1 MGVKYLSGR
10 WLGTAL
16 LGLLIVL
23 GSLLLSGRSRVES
36 QAGTGIVEVAFQATL
51 STFDGS
57 QVAQDYQRVLLNVV
71 SVRLN
76 PLPGATDSDTGWVEI
91 PAPAAVGTTNPIQF
105 ITTSLNFGGSGTVLS
120 AVNSELQMDLVPLQN
135 FPFFFNAGA
144 VTAQNYGQVEV
155 VLDSNV
161 PGNMLPLCNSAG
173 GEGCVSYLANL
184 TPAAELNVPFSS
196 VGYSV
201 ATGVVQQ
208 LLININ
214 ETVGSVPPGG
224 PSSGAVA
231 IQPVLFV
238 QGALPPVI
246 PSAAL
251 GVVTG
256 TVANGVVGTTTVTAE
271 NAGTNQIAA
280 ATQLLGAG
288 NFIFDLPALSAQ
300 QGGTPYDFYV
310 SGNNGTYSV
319 ASNQNV
325 LAQGTAASPPPAL
338 DLNFTVQGSPVGT
351 ITGTIADVCNG
362 NGIQGATLK
371 LLVPDTTKGSAT
383 ACDLT
388 GGSPPIPANCVV
400 VATAATDDQGR
411 YPLPDTSFTE
421 VPLFPP
427 PGVTHYDLE
436 ISAAGYNTRVVP
448 IMPGSLLCPTSRFSN
463 SCSFTLE
470 HGFLSGLTDLSS
482 PNTTGQPLNAL
493 VMAEDTGT
501 DNIESVALSTIPG
514 NTNVGIFSISVPD
527 AAPSAD
533 AIAAND
539 FDVFASVQDLFE
551 GAPQKIGGHLIGTA
565 ASVGAPPG
573 ACSTIAIPALSPMD
587 CVGSGSVFGSVAS
600 TTPAKTSVRLSKD
613 GVQIMET
620 EPNSIG
626 AAPGN
631 IYNFCAPADSY
642 TLTHYE
648 GGIAKTSDPVVLVPP
663 PPTTATC
670 PSICQNAANTCL
682 ICQETAGPTLP

>member
-1 MGVKYLSGR
+1 VGVKYLSGR
-10 WLGTAL
+10 WLGRAL

-36 QAGTGIVEVAFQATL
+36 QGGSGIVEVAFQATL

-57 QVAQDYQRVLLNVV
+57 QVAQDYQHVLLNVV

-76 PLPGATDSDTGWVEI
+76 PIPGATDSDTGWVEI
-91 PAPAAVGTTNPIQF
+91 PAPAAVGTINPTQF
-105 ITTSLNFGGSGTVLS
+105 INTSLNFSGSGTLLT
-120 AVNSELQMDLVPLQN
+120 AANSELQMDLVPIQN
-135 FPFFFNAGA
+135 LAFFFNAGT
-144 VTAQNYGQVEV
+144 VPAQNYGQVEV

-161 PGNMLPLCNSAG
+161 PGNMVPLCNSSG
-173 GEGCVSYLANL
+173 GQGCVSYLANL
-184 TPAAELNVPFSS
+184 TSAAELNVPFSS

-214 ETVGSVPPGG
+214 EIVGSVPAGG

-231 IQPVLFV
+231 IQPVIFA
-238 QGALPPVI
+238 QGALPPLI
-246 PSAAL
+246 PSSAL

-271 NAGTNQIAA
+271 NAGTNQIVA

-310 SGNNGTYSV
+310 SGNGTYSV

-325 LAQGTAASPPPAL
+325 SAQGTAASPPPAL

-362 NGIQGATLK
+362 KAIQGATLK
-371 LLVPDTTKGSAT
+371 LLVPDTSKGSAT

-400 VATAATDDQGR
+400 VATSATDDQGR
-411 YPLPDTSFTE
+411 YPPPNTPFTQ

-436 ISAAGYNTRVVP
+436 IRAAGYNTRVVP
-448 IMPGSLLCPTSRFSN
+448 ITPGSLLCPTSRFSN

-470 HGFLSGLTDLSS
+470 HGFLSGLTELSS
-482 PNTTGQPLNAL
+482 PNSSGQPLNAL

-514 NTNVGIFSISVPD
+514 NTNVGVFSISVPD

-533 AIAAND
+533 AIAVND

-551 GAPQKIGGHLIGTA
+551 GAPQKTSGHLIGTA
-565 ASVGAPPG
+565 ATVGAPPG
-573 ACSTIAIPALSPMD
+573 ACSTIAIPALSPID
-587 CVGSGSVFGSVAS
+587 CVGSGSVFGHVAS
-600 TTPAKTSVRLSKD
+600 TNPSKTSVRLSKS

-620 EPNSIG
+620 QPNSIS
-626 AAPGN
+626 AAPAN
-631 IYNFCAPADSY
+631 IYNFCAPADTY
-642 TLTHYE
+642 LLTHYE
-648 GGIAKTSDPVVLVPP
+648 GTVAQSSAPVALVPP
-663 PPTTATC
+663 PPTTTTC
-670 PSICQNAANTCL
+670 PSICQDPANSCL
-682 ICQETAGPTLP
+682 ICQPTTGPTLQ

>member
-1 MGVKYLSGR
+1 VGVKYLRGR
-10 WLGTAL
+10 WLGRTL

-36 QAGTGIVEVAFQATL
+36 QGGSGIVEVAFQATL

-57 QVAQDYQRVLLNVV
+57 QVAQDYQHVQLNVV
-71 SVRLN
+71 RVRLN
-76 PLPGATDSDTGWVEI
+76 PIPGATDSDTGWVEI
-91 PAPAAVGTTNPIQF
+91 PAPAAVGTTNPTQF
-105 ITTSLNFGGSGTVLS
+105 INTSLNFSGSGTLLT
-120 AVNSELQMDLVPLQN
+120 AANSELQMDLVPIQN
-135 FPFFFNAGA
+135 LAFFFNAGT
-144 VTAQNYGQVEV
+144 VPAQNYGQVEV

-161 PGNMLPLCNSAG
+161 PGNMVPLCNSSG
-173 GEGCVSYLANL
+173 GQGCVSYLANL

-214 ETVGSVPPGG
+214 EVVGTVPPGG
-224 PSSGAVA
+224 PNSGAVA
-231 IQPVLFV
+231 IQPVIFA
-238 QGALPPVI
+238 QGALPPLI
-246 PSAAL
+246 PSSAL

-271 NAGTNQIAA
+271 NAGTNQAVA

-310 SGNNGTYSV
+310 SGSGTYAV
-319 ASNQNV
+319 ASNQV
-325 LAQGTAASPPPAL
+325 VSAQGSASTPPPAL
-338 DLNFTVQGSPVGT
+338 DVNFTTEGSPFGT
-351 ITGTIADVCNG
+351 ITGTIADACNG
-362 NGIQGATLK
+362 KPIQGATLQ

-388 GGSPPIPANCVV
+388 GESPPIPSNCVV
-400 VATAATDDQGR
+400 VAAAATDDQGR
-411 YPLPDTSFTE
+411 YPAPTTPLTK

-427 PGVTHYDLE
+427 PGVAHYNLE

-448 IMPGSLLCPTSRFSN
+448 ISPGSVFCPTSRFPN

-482 PNTTGQPLNAL
+482 PNSSGQPLNAL
-493 VMAEDTGT
+493 VMAEDSGT

-514 NTNVGIFSISVPD
+514 NTNVGVFSISVPD

-533 AIAAND
+533 AIAVND

-551 GAPQKIGGHLIGTA
+551 GAPQKTSGHLIGTA
-565 ASVGAPPG
+565 ATVGAPPS
-573 ACSTIAIPALSPMD
+573 ACATIDIPALSPMD
-587 CVGSGSVFGSVAS
+587 CVGSGSVFGTVAS
-600 TTPAKTSVRLSKD
+600 TNPSSTSVRLSKN

-620 EPNSIG
+620 EPNSISP
-626 AAPGN
+626 APAN
-631 IYNFCAPADSY
+631 MYNFCAPADTY
-642 TLTHYE
+642 LLTHYE
-648 GGIAKTSDPVVLVPP
+648 GSAAQSSAPVALVPP
-663 PPTTATC
+663 PPTNTTC
-670 PSICQNAANTCL
+670 PSICQDPANSCL
-682 ICQETAGPTLP
+682 ICQPTTGPTLQ